1 MERQDE
7 DLIQT
12 LLPANEDLRLAY
24 EEHVRLKTE
33 VDELKARPYLSP
45 GEELDKK
52 TLQKRK
58 LVEKDKVMAILADH
72 RRDQARA

>member
-12 LLPANEDLRLAY
+12 LLPANEALRLAY

-33 VDELKARPYLSP
+33 VDELKARPHLSP

-58 LVEKDKVMAILADH
+58 LVEKDKIMVILAEH

>member
-7 DLIQT
+7 DLIQM
-12 LLPANEDLRLAY
+12 LLPANEALRLAY

-33 VDELKARPYLSP
+33 VAELKARPNLSP
-45 GEELDKK
+45 GEALDKK

-58 LVEKDKVMAILADH
+58 LVEKDKIMAILAEH

>member
-7 DLIQT
+7 DLIQM
-12 LLPANEDLRLAY
+12 LLPANEALRLAY

-33 VDELKARPYLSP
+33 VDELKARPYLAP

-58 LVEKDKVMAILADH
+58 LVEKDKIMAILAEH